1 LGWRLDFEP
10 NGRVKATSMFYP
22 KLPKRKDS
30 DKDGGVD
37 EEEGSSFILFDGE
50 QGTMKVS
57 GGPQSQFAKE
67 IRGLIEFWVDGRGQV
82 PCLLA
87 AMTLEFYERYGIEGT
102 EKG

>member
-1 LGWRLDFEP
+1 
-10 NGRVKATSMFYP
+10 MFYP
-22 KLPKRKDS
+22 KHPKRKDGGE
-30 DKDGGVD
+30 DGDID

-87 AMTLEFYERYGIEGT
+87 AMTLEFYERYEIEGVPR
-102 EKG
+102 KG